1 MILFITAQ
9 GKTLEDRFNTKFG
22 RTPWFIQFNSE
33 TGDWEAFENTATAQA
48 HGAGV
53 AAAQFLIDRGAQST
67 ISGHFGPN
75 AYQALST
82 AGISML
88 TQTDDSKSVQE
99 VIDLWQAG
107 QLETVH

>member
-1 MILFITAQ
+1 MILFITTQ
-9 GKTLEDRFNTKFG
+9 GNTLESRFNTKFG
-22 RTPWFIQFNSE
+22 RTPWFIQFDSE
-33 TGDWEAFENTATAQA
+33 SGEWEAFENNATSQA

-53 AAAQFLIDRGAQST
+53 AAAQFLIDRGAQAV
-67 ISGHFGPN
+67 ISGRFGPN

-82 AGISML
+82 AGITML
-88 TQTDDSKSVQE
+88 AQPDDSKSTQE